1 MDQNKVS
8 IHQELYPEKYR
19 NYLLLSVICLG
30 IAGFI
35 EGPMNFLNFNKN
47 DHMEE
52 WLPQEVNDFFAQEDI
67 VYYTLKFVGP
77 VFLCIATG
85 VAAHMH
91 FQAVRHNYKVKW
103 VRWIVLFFS
112 TVGFIATFPVSTLS
126 FEITNLIGGI
136 LTFHSSGYIPSEEDV
151 KVAMSVAVTKPAV
164 AVLAPGVAKT
174 YNSIGVKGQ
183 GPGQVQGQTPAQ
195 AAAESYKKLDT
206 Y

>member
-1 MDQNKVS
+1 M
-8 IHQELYPEKYR
+8 
-19 NYLLLSVICLG
+19 SVINL
-30 IAGFI
+30 
-35 EGPMNFLNFNKN
+35 KN
-47 DHMEE
+47 D
-52 WLPQEVNDFFAQEDI
+52 LDI
-67 VYYTLKFVGP
+67 SL
-77 VFLCIATG
+77 L
-85 VAAHMH
+85 
-91 FQAVRHNYKVKW
+91 RHNYKVKW

-174 YNSIGVKGQ
+174 YNSIGVSKGQ